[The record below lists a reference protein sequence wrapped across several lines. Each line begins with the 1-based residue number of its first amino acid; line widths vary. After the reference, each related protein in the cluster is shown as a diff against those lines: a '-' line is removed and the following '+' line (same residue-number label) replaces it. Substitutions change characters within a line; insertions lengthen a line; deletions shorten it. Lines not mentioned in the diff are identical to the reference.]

1 MIVRFHPRARQRV
14 KVVTTWWKKNR
25 LDAPTLFDDE
35 LADMI
40 ERLKDHPTRGVEYE
54 VVDDVIFRRVLLRA
68 HDGIHDLMT
77 ASRSSHDASHDD
89 GHKRPRGATQ
99 RQTIRD

>member
-54 VVDDVIFRRVLLRA
+54 VVDDMIFRRVLLRKSKQNVFYTFDERA
-68 HDGIHDLMT
+68 GVIVIQSIWG
-77 ASRSSHDASHDD
+77 A
-89 GHKRPRGATQ
+89 KRGRGPSL
-99 RQTIRD
+99 R